1 VLWVDNKMDG
11 NMIKTIEA
19 IPLIVFLGYLR
30 IIDTQIP
37 ENWKMPFFVSGFAA
51 ILVIIFSF
59 YKKKVL
65 DRILLGFN
73 LYFITGGVAFITHQ
87 WWINNFYAQLQAS
100 GLLLWVIVIG
110 LTMTLVSSY
119 GFIGVKSSNTNSVK
133 KYSFY
138 LLFFSIIA
146 FSLSFVCRG
155 NRVLSELVPFIGLFV
170 LQGVLKEKVSKTSI
184 NEISNT

>member
-1 VLWVDNKMDG
+1 
-11 NMIKTIEA
+11 MIKIIEA
-19 IPLIVFLGYLR
+19 IPLMIFLGYLR

-37 ENWKMPFFVSGFAA
+37 ENWKMPFLASGCAA
-51 ILVIIFSF
+51 ILIIIFAF
-59 YKKKVL
+59 YKKKL
-65 DRILLGFN
+65 MDRILLGFN
-73 LYFITGGVAFITHQ
+73 LYFITGGVAFIAHQ
-87 WWINNFYAQLQAS
+87 WWLNNFYDRLQAS

-110 LTMTLVSSY
+110 LSTTLFNSY

-146 FSLSFVCRG
+146 FSLSFACRG

-170 LQGVLKEKVSKTSI
+170 LQSILREKMNEKSI
-184 NEISNT
+184 T

>member
-1 VLWVDNKMDG
+1 
-11 NMIKTIEA
+11 MIRIIEA
-19 IPLIVFLGYLR
+19 IPLMVFLGYLR

-37 ENWKMPFFVSGFAA
+37 ENWKIPFFASGGAA

-59 YKKKVL
+59 YKKKL
-65 DRILLGFN
+65 MDRILLGFN

-87 WWINNFYAQLQAS
+87 WWLNNVYDQLQAS

-110 LTMTLVSSY
+110 LTTTLFNSY
-119 GFIGVKSSNTNSVK
+119 GFIGVESSNTNSVK

-146 FSLSFVCRG
+146 FFLSFACRG
-155 NRVLSELVPFIGLFV
+155 SRVLSELVPFIGLFV
-170 LQGVLKEKVSKTSI
+170 LQGILREKISEKSI
-184 NEISNT
+184 T